1 MEDHSL
7 KAIMA
12 ISFSFLVLFVLIKL
26 VHIMWWRP
34 KSIERIL
41 RKQGIKGT
49 SYRPLRG
56 DKPEM
61 DKSFKDSPSSKP
73 IALNDLVVPR
83 LIPFYHN
90 MVKRYG
96 KVSMC
101 WFGSIPRL
109 IIGEAELIRL
119 IFEDN
124 KGGIVHRPVSPLVKL
139 LHKGLTTLEGEQ
151 WSQRRRLITPAF
163 HLDKLKGMVPA
174 FSSSCYNLIER
185 WQKQVEPQGWR
196 EIDVAP
202 ELEALASDAIAR
214 TAFGSNY
221 QEGKH
226 LFELQK
232 EQTLLALEAYNSIY
246 VPGMRFMPTGKNKRR
261 YQLYDQIKGLLQN
274 MIQQREDATRRGE
287 LGGGLDLLGLLLQSK
302 EQSENDVTIEDVIE
316 ECKLFFFA
324 GQETTA
330 TLLTWTMICLS
341 MHPNWQEKARQE
353 VLHIWGTKI
362 PDYATI
368 NRLKIISMILH
379 EVMRLFPPVP
389 IFIRYTTRETKLRN
403 LLIPAGSELCLSVM
417 HAHYDTDYWGDDAHE
432 FKPERFCEGVSKASK
447 GQVTFYAFGW
457 GPRICVGQAFAMIEA
472 KIAVAT
478 ILQHFSVQLSPSYT
492 HAPHL
497 RINLKPLYGA
507 PIILRRI

>member
-1 MEDHSL
+1 MEDHIL

-12 ISFSFLVLFVLIKL
+12 IFFAFLVLFVLIKL

-41 RKQGIKGT
+41 RKQGIRGT

-56 DKPEM
+56 DKSEM
-61 DKSFKDSPSSKP
+61 EKSFKDSSSSKP

-124 KGGIVHRPVSPLVKL
+124 KGGIVHQPVSPLVKL

-174 FSSSCYNLIER
+174 FSSSCCNLIER
-185 WQKQVEPQGWR
+185 KSKRCWHLRPITQSTSLACDSCPQG
-196 EIDVAP
+196 
-202 ELEALASDAIAR
+202 R
-214 TAFGSNY
+214 T
-221 QEGKH
+221 
-226 LFELQK
+226 
-232 EQTLLALEAYNSIY
+232 
-246 VPGMRFMPTGKNKRR
+246 
-261 YQLYDQIKGLLQN
+261 
-274 MIQQREDATRRGE
+274 RG
-287 LGGGLDLLGLLLQSK
+287 

-353 VLHIWGTKI
+353 VLHIWGTKT

-379 EVMRLFPPVP
+379 EVLRLFPPVP
-389 IFIRYTTRETKLRN
+389 IFIRYTTRETKLGS
-403 LLIPAGSELCLSVM
+403 LSIPAGSELCLSVL
-417 HAHYDTDYWGDDAHE
+417 HAHYDTNYWGDDAHE

-447 GQVTFYAFGW
+447 GQVTFYPFGW
-457 GPRICVGQAFAMIEA
+457 GTGPRICVGQVFAMIEA
-472 KIAVAT
+472 KVAVAT
-478 ILQHFSVQLSPSYT
+478 ILQQFSVQLSPSYT

-497 RINLKPLYGA
+497 RINLKPQYGA